1 LQISKT
7 FKQLVTRTPEIK
19 VNTFY
24 KIHLFILER
33 EHVQT
38 GRGGGGRERESSGRL
53 STECRTPREARSQ
66 DHEIMTRA
74 EIKSQSLNRLSH
86 PGVPKVDTFEM
97 NMKIKIV
104 GRKVE
109 VINKKQVKQKWN

>member
-1 LQISKT
+1 VWGGVGGENLQADSPLGAEPNKG
-7 FKQLVTRTPEIK
+7 LDPRT
-19 VNTFY
+19 
-24 KIHLFILER
+24 
-33 EHVQT
+33 
-38 GRGGGGRERESSGRL
+38 
-53 STECRTPREARSQ
+53 
-66 DHEIMTRA
+66 HEITTRA